1 MPEPIDDPSRALDEV
16 QPIDSG
22 ALMREV
28 REEVERRRAEGK
40 YPPALDDVP
49 PFEDLGLEDDLV
61 ASVHRL
67 ESLSRIP
74 GITPSSTRSPSSVN
88 PHATRTPSLGPSGRT
103 DRKTASTNSA
113 ARWTS

>member
-1 MPEPIDDPSRALDEV
+1 MHVASPVVPEPDDPRRALDAV

-49 PFEDLGLEDDLV
+49 PFDDLGLEDDLV

-74 GITPSSTRSPSSVN
+74 GITPVINEMEPVAGAPPEGFARPS
-88 PHATRTPSLGPSGRT
+88 R
-103 DRKTASTNSA
+103 
-113 ARWTS
+113 